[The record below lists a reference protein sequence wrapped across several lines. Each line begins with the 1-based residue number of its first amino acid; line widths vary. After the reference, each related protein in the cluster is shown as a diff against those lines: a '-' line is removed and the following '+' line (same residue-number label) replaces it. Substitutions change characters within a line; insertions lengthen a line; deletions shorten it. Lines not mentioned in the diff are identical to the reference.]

1 MFSEPAGLTRKL
13 RLRRELSG
21 RGPAGPGLYNCELS
35 ELPGVL
41 QPTIPSILLILAFPK
56 VGQK

>member
-21 RGPAGPGLYNCELS
+21 PASPGLYNYCELS